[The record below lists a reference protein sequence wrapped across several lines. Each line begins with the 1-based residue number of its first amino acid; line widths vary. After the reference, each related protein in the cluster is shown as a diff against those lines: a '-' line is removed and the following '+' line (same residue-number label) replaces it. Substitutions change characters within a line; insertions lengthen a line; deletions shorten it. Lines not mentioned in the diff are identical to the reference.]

1 MNRFLAIF
9 DFRSSIFCP
18 RSSILYPLF
27 SILVIGL
34 GLGCSRNNSEA
45 DYETPD
51 DTVQKALTAA
61 LTAWKDGKP
70 PGAIE
75 GASPPVQVVDSKW
88 QNGDKLESFEILGE
102 EDGPEGPSRV
112 FSVKLTSP
120 AGEVQTV
127 RYVLVGKGHVWVYRE
142 EDFGRATGMEG
153 GVYKKKRK
161 K

>member
-1 MNRFLAIF
+1 MKRFLSFSFLLILAI
-9 DFRSSIFCP
+9 C
-18 RSSILYPLF
+18 
-27 SILVIGL
+27 L
-34 GLGCSRNNSEA
+34 GTGCSRNNSEA

-51 DTVQKALTAA
+51 DTVQKSLTAA
-61 LTAWKDGKP
+61 LTAWKEGKP
-70 PGAIE
+70 AGEIKGAN
-75 GASPPVQVVDSKW
+75 PPIQVVDSKW

-112 FSVKLTSP
+112 FSVKLTAP
-120 AGEVQTV
+120 GGEPQTV
-127 RYVLVGKGHVWVYRE
+127 RYVLVGKGLVWIYRE